1 MLFTIYPE
9 VNLCYSQY
17 TLRLTYVIH
26 NIPGPTTH
34 GGTYYTRD
42 VKMLPASAVRSC

>member
-17 TLRLTYVIH
+17 TLRLTYVIQ
-26 NIPGPTTH
+26 NIPGTDDTWWLLLH
-34 GGTYYTRD
+34 T
-42 VKMLPASAVRSC
+42 